1 MSDTALNLA
10 VIVGWPV
17 APVAMVLIMLGWQA
31 TGYLWDHDDFDRLSR
46 RPHRR
51 RCVAEWRR
59 LREQFGRYVG
69 EDVARRALQHDTEM
83 GGQERDVAVL
93 FVDLVGSSALVTS
106 QRPGEVVKLLNQFFQ
121 VVVDVVHRHGGF
133 INKFQGDAALAVFGA
148 PLEHPDESGAA
159 LAAARELRDEL
170 IFVLGGTRFGI
181 GVSAGR
187 AFAGEVGARNRLE
200 YTVIGDTVN
209 EAARLTEVA
218 KTDGGH
224 VLASATTLDG
234 AQDAEALSWDLGELV
249 KLRGRAAPARLA
261 RPAAPPRA
269 IPRGPMPHLAGAGR
283 QRH

>member
-1 MSDTALNLA
+1 
-10 VIVGWPV
+10 
-17 APVAMVLIMLGWQA
+17 
-31 TGYLWDHDDFDRLSR
+31 
-46 RPHRR
+46 
-51 RCVAEWRR
+51 
-59 LREQFGRYVG
+59 
-69 EDVARRALQHDTEM
+69 
-83 GGQERDVAVL
+83 
-93 FVDLVGSSALVTS
+93 
-106 QRPGEVVKLLNQFFQ
+106 
-121 VVVDVVHRHGGF
+121 
-133 INKFQGDAALAVFGA
+133 
-148 PLEHPDESGAA
+148 
-159 LAAARELRDEL
+159 ELRDEL